1 MKKLLNK
8 ISTSLLY
15 SMLFAAFFMGI
26 GTLLSM
32 AFFGM
37 NFSQKLLSAHTISEK
52 WRQGTAFYLSAMLV
66 QFVILLIS
74 KHRKLLNS
82 GYRLM
87 VMGGISGMVMLPIA
101 LVMGYLLSG
110 PMVSFETIFVVLS
123 LPLFL
128 DAFLLIPITLAL
140 LTGIFSGLLVY
151 SYHKKFYIADT
162 TAFLNL
168 PTSEVAP

>member
-110 PMVSFETIFVVLS
+110 PILYCRYH
-123 LPLFL
+123 
-128 DAFLLIPITLAL
+128 
-140 LTGIFSGLLVY
+140 GIS
-151 SYHKKFYIADT
+151 
-162 TAFLNL
+162 
-168 PTSEVAP
+168 